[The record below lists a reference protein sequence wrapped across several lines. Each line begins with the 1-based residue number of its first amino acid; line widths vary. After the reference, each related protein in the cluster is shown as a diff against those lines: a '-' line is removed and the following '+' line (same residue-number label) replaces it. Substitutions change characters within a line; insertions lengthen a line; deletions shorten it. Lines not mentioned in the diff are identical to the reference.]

1 MNNVDNTSRVV
12 INLDG
17 AFDDLD
23 DDDITLPSMPVQSV
37 PIIDEGD
44 VRVDDYA
51 NQDALN
57 QQQTQVNNDLSAP
70 KISEDIALGT
80 PIVSPELTTP
90 TTTAAPNTASNASL
104 NASST
109 DVQPKPATDQST
121 IPKMPLQAQLG
132 DGTSSNST
140 NIDVT
145 NTNNSSAITA
155 GVQQQEVVLQSSET
169 SSQKIASAQKL
180 QENDEKSQEV
190 EQQDKQKG
198 SWFNRMKSGLS
209 KSRKNLAEGMVSIL
223 IGGKEIDDEL
233 LEEVEDQLLVADIGV
248 NATNRIIKSLT
259 EQTARGDL
267 IYAHSLYKAL
277 QTELVEI
284 LTPKVA
290 PLVIDT
296 TKKPF
301 VILVVGVNGVG
312 KTTTIGKL
320 AKRLQGEGKSVMLAA
335 GDTFRAAATEQLQ
348 IWGERNDIPVVA
360 QGHGS
365 DSASVI
371 FDAMQSAKAKNID
384 VLIADTAGRLQNKTH
399 LMAELEKVVRVMR
412 KADPS
417 APHEGMIVLD
427 AGTGQNAINQVEL
440 FNNVVPLTGI
450 TITKLDG
457 TAKGGVVFN
466 IAETTDVPIRYI
478 GVGESIDDL
487 RAFSPKQFV
496 AALFETDDKE

>member
-1 MNNVDNTSRVV
+1 MNNTDNANRVV

-37 PIIDEGD
+37 PIIDGTDEMKDETANHD
-44 VRVDDYA
+44 V
-51 NQDALN
+51 LS
-57 QQQTQVNNDLSAP
+57 QQKSQINNEVSAP
-70 KISEDIALGT
+70 KVSEDIALGT
-80 PIVSPELTTP
+80 PIALSG
-90 TTTAAPNTASNASL
+90 
-104 NASST
+104 SST
-109 DVQPKPATDQST
+109 VPSTSSQPKPAMDQSV

-132 DGTSSNST
+132 DGAAVTSTASNKSRPVESST
-140 NIDVT
+140 VT
-145 NTNNSSAITA
+145 QEKETPSQHDEQNLQGS
-155 GVQQQEVVLQSSET
+155 QQE
-169 SSQKIASAQKL
+169 
-180 QENDEKSQEV
+180 EK
-190 EQQDKQKG
+190 QQDKQKG
-198 SWFNRMKSGLS
+198 SWFNRMKTGLS

-248 NATNRIIKSLT
+248 SATNRIIKSLT

-277 QTELVEI
+277 QAELVDI

-296 TKKPF
+296 SKKPF

-399 LMAELEKVVRVMR
+399 LMAELEKVVRVMQ

-440 FNNVVPLTGI
+440 FNKVVPLTGI

-496 AALFETDDKE
+496 AALFETDDKD

>member
-1 MNNVDNTSRVV
+1 MNNPNNSNRVV

-17 AFDDLD
+17 GLDDLD
-23 DDDITLPSMPVQSV
+23 DDDITLPSMPAQSV
-37 PIIDEGD
+37 SIIDEPEPKSDSKPETETSHQEKAQENKEGIT
-44 VRVDDYA
+44 A
-51 NQDALN
+51 NKE
-57 QQQTQVNNDLSAP
+57 VSSANAAE
-70 KISEDIALGT
+70 SIALGS
-80 PIVSPELTTP
+80 PIVSPEVKNETESTP
-90 TTTAAPNTASNASL
+90 PNASESK
-104 NASST
+104 N
-109 DVQPKPATDQST
+109 QPQHQSQQQTSNESAQTT

-132 DGTSSNST
+132 DSPSVSPKSQAAEPS
-140 NIDVT
+140 ILVEEE
-145 NTNNSSAITA
+145 
-155 GVQQQEVVLQSSET
+155 QPEQQEPEGE
-169 SSQKIASAQKL
+169 AQGR
-180 QENDEKSQEV
+180 
-190 EQQDKQKG
+190 QKG
-198 SWFNRMKSGLS
+198 SWFNRMKTGLT

-259 EQTARGDL
+259 EQTTRGDL

-277 QTELVEI
+277 QTELVDI

-296 TKKPF
+296 SKKPF

-348 IWGERNDIPVVA
+348 IWGERNDIPVIA

-399 LMAELEKVVRVMR
+399 LMAELEKVVRVMH
-412 KADPS
+412 KADPT

-440 FNNVVPLTGI
+440 FNKVVPLTGI

-496 AALFETDDKE
+496 AALFETDDK

>member
-1 MNNVDNTSRVV
+1 MNNPNNSNRVV

-17 AFDDLD
+17 ALDDLD
-23 DDDITLPSMPVQSV
+23 DDDITLPSLPAQSV
-37 PIIDEGD
+37 PIVDEPKETIAPQAAIKESSASD
-44 VRVDDYA
+44 
-51 NQDALN
+51 QN
-57 QQQTQVNNDLSAP
+57 QQVTPTINKQVSSSDAAENIALGAPIIMTEKRSTNESTSESFSNTNNIDNTTPSISAP
-70 KISEDIALGT
+70 KI
-80 PIVSPELTTP
+80 P
-90 TTTAAPNTASNASL
+90 T
-104 NASST
+104 
-109 DVQPKPATDQST
+109 
-121 IPKMPLQAQLG
+121 MPLQEQLG
-132 DGTSSNST
+132 EHPSVTAANVASSNVLSET
-140 NIDVT
+140 QQK
-145 NTNNSSAITA
+145 TA
-155 GVQQQEVVLQSSET
+155 VESSE
-169 SSQKIASAQKL
+169 AQKDED
-180 QENDEKSQEV
+180 QEDSK
-190 EQQDKQKG
+190 KG

-259 EQTARGDL
+259 EQTGRGDL

-277 QTELVEI
+277 QTELVDI

-290 PLVIDT
+290 PLIIDT
-296 TKKPF
+296 SKKPF

-348 IWGERNDIPVVA
+348 IWGERNNIPVVA

-440 FNNVVPLTGI
+440 FNKVVPLTGI

>member
-1 MNNVDNTSRVV
+1 MNNSNNSSRVV

-17 AFDDLD
+17 DLDDLD
-23 DDDITLPSMPVQSV
+23 DDDITLPSLPAQSV
-37 PIIDEGD
+37 PIIDEKAESGSIKAPND
-44 VRVDDYA
+44 KDIVDQQKDSTINKDISSA
-51 NQDALN
+51 NVAQ
-57 QQQTQVNNDLSAP
+57 
-70 KISEDIALGT
+70 DIALAA
-80 PIVSPELTTP
+80 PIVMTEKQSPSKNSSESFT
-90 TTTAAPNTASNASL
+90 SASL
-104 NASST
+104 TNDDNNKNVHNKPSATST
-109 DVQPKPATDQST
+109 VPT
-121 IPKMPLQAQLG
+121 MPLQEQLG
-132 DGTSSNST
+132 DSPNVSP
-140 NIDVT
+140 
-145 NTNNSSAITA
+145 TNNS
-155 GVQQQEVVLQSSET
+155 GVQATSQPEIQSTEL
-169 SSQKIASAQKL
+169 A
-180 QENDEKSQEV
+180 E
-190 EQQDKQKG
+190 DKKKG
-198 SWFNRMKSGLS
+198 SWFNRMKTGLS

-259 EQTARGDL
+259 EQTDRGDL

-277 QTELVEI
+277 QTELVDI

-290 PLVIDT
+290 PLIIDT
-296 TKKPF
+296 SKKPF

-348 IWGERNDIPVVA
+348 IWGERNNIPVVA

-440 FNNVVPLTGI
+440 FNKVVPLTGI

>member
-1 MNNVDNTSRVV
+1 MNNPNNSNRVV

-17 AFDDLD
+17 GLDDLD
-23 DDDITLPSMPVQSV
+23 DDDITLPSLPAQTV
-37 PIIDEGD
+37 PI
-44 VRVDDYA
+44 VDASDSVA
-51 NQDALN
+51 SSNTEKSDAEKSN
-57 QQQTQVNNDLSAP
+57 TADM
-70 KISEDIALGT
+70 ALGT
-80 PIVSPELTTP
+80 PIVEIEKQSSSENTLEATANTNTNAVPSQS
-90 TTTAAPNTASNASL
+90 TTT
-104 NASST
+104 
-109 DVQPKPATDQST
+109 
-121 IPKMPLQAQLG
+121 IPTMPLQDHLG
-132 DGTSSNST
+132 DRPSATSATSDT
-140 NIDVT
+140 
-145 NTNNSSAITA
+145 SAINKAQTEI
-155 GVQQQEVVLQSSET
+155 QQL
-169 SSQKIASAQKL
+169 SAAP
-180 QENDEKSQEV
+180 EESQES
-190 EQQDKQKG
+190 KQTEENKKKG
-198 SWFNRMKSGLS
+198 SWFNRMKTGLS

-277 QTELVEI
+277 QTELVDI

-296 TKKPF
+296 SKNPC

-348 IWGERNDIPVVA
+348 IWGERNNIPVVA

-440 FNNVVPLTGI
+440 FNKVVPLTGI

-466 IAETTDVPIRYI
+466 IAETSDVPIRYI

>member
-1 MNNVDNTSRVV
+1 MNNADNPNRVV

-17 AFDDLD
+17 DFDDLD
-23 DDDITLPSMPVQSV
+23 DDDITLPSLPVQSV
-37 PIIDEGD
+37 AIIDERD
-44 VRVDDYA
+44 TATSNEIKVEPIAPTITDNAHEESASELAA
-51 NQDALN
+51 NVTKVGN
-57 QQQTQVNNDLSAP
+57 
-70 KISEDIALGT
+70 IALGS
-80 PIVSPELTTP
+80 PILSPETKDNLQ
-90 TTTAAPNTASNASL
+90 NQSL
-104 NASST
+104 NQSE
-109 DVQPKPATDQST
+109 DVAISDHNVDSVNDNVT
-121 IPKMPLQAQLG
+121 INDVVKVAPPLMPLQAQLG
-132 DGTSSNST
+132 ETASTSKNTTSSNVET
-140 NIDVT
+140 
-145 NTNNSSAITA
+145 TA
-155 GVQQQEVVLQSSET
+155 E
-169 SSQKIASAQKL
+169 AQNEL
-180 QENDEKSQEV
+180 TNDE
-190 EQQDKQKG
+190 DTARQKG

-248 NATNRIIKSLT
+248 SATNRIIKSLT
-259 EQTARGDL
+259 EQTTRGDL

-277 QTELVEI
+277 QSELFDI
-284 LTPKVA
+284 LAPKVA
-290 PLVIDT
+290 PLIIDAN
-296 TKKPF
+296 KKPF

-348 IWGERNDIPVVA
+348 IWGERNNIPVVA

-412 KADPS
+412 KADET

-440 FNNVVPLTGI
+440 FNKVVPLTGI

-496 AALFETDDKE
+496 AALFDTEDKE

>member
-1 MNNVDNTSRVV
+1 MNNTNNSSRVV

-17 AFDDLD
+17 SLD
-23 DDDITLPSMPVQSV
+23 ELEDDDITLPSMPIQSV
-37 PIIDEGD
+37 AIIDKPD
-44 VRVDDYA
+44 SVISPKLA
-51 NQDALN
+51 ADAAP
-57 QQQTQVNNDLSAP
+57 TESTAVIDRGLSSATTVGN
-70 KISEDIALGT
+70 IALGA
-80 PIVSPELTTP
+80 PLIAPEV
-90 TTTAAPNTASNASL
+90 
-104 NASST
+104 
-109 DVQPKPATDQST
+109 DKPKEVAISHHNVEQESAQVA
-121 IPKMPLQAQLG
+121 IPLMPLQAQLG
-132 DGTSSNST
+132 ESTKNDPNTAALLSTSALEEEQN
-140 NIDVT
+140 D
-145 NTNNSSAITA
+145 
-155 GVQQQEVVLQSSET
+155 QSPSR
-169 SSQKIASAQKL
+169 
-180 QENDEKSQEV
+180 
-190 EQQDKQKG
+190 QKG

-209 KSRKNLAEGMVSIL
+209 KSRKNLAGGMVNIL

-248 NATNRIIKSLT
+248 SATSRIIKNLT

-277 QTELVEI
+277 QTELVDI

-290 PLVIDT
+290 PLIIDT

-320 AKRLQGEGKSVMLAA
+320 AKRLQGEGKSVMLSA

-384 VLIADTAGRLQNKTH
+384 VLIADTAGRLQNKTY
-399 LMAELEKVVRVMR
+399 LMNELEKVVRVMR
-412 KADPS
+412 KSDPS

>member
-1 MNNVDNTSRVV
+1 MNNPNNSNRVV

-17 AFDDLD
+17 GLDDLD
-23 DDDITLPSMPVQSV
+23 DDDITLPSLPAQTV
-37 PIIDEGD
+37 PIIDEPED
-44 VRVDDYA
+44 TSHTDTA
-51 NQDALN
+51 A
-57 QQQTQVNNDLSAP
+57 DLPLA
-70 KISEDIALGT
+70 T
-80 PIVSPELTTP
+80 PIVEMEKQSPAESIVEGTVESSAASTSNNDQI
-90 TTTAAPNTASNASL
+90 TAAPS
-104 NASST
+104 
-109 DVQPKPATDQST
+109 QST
-121 IPKMPLQAQLG
+121 TAIPTMPLQAHLG
-132 DGTSSNST
+132 DSASVTST
-140 NIDVT
+140 NSDTRAVNKAQT
-145 NTNNSSAITA
+145 ESKAKAELPQPTTA
-155 GVQQQEVVLQSSET
+155 PEE
-169 SSQKIASAQKL
+169 
-180 QENDEKSQEV
+180 SQESQ
-190 EQQDKQKG
+190 ETEENKKKG
-198 SWFNRMKSGLS
+198 SWFNRMKTGLS

-277 QTELVEI
+277 QTELVDI

-296 TKKPF
+296 SKKPF

-320 AKRLQGEGKSVMLAA
+320 AKRLQSEGKTVMLAA

-348 IWGERNDIPVVA
+348 IWGERNNIPVVA

-440 FNNVVPLTGI
+440 FNKVVPLTGI

>member
-1 MNNVDNTSRVV
+1 MNNFNNSSNNNNSNRVV

-17 AFDDLD
+17 SLDELD
-23 DDDITLPSMPVQSV
+23 DDDITLPSLPAQSIE
-37 PIIDEGD
+37 IIDAPEPISNVQND
-44 VRVDDYA
+44 SQQAIDR
-51 NQDALN
+51 ALSSA
-57 QQQTQVNNDLSAP
+57 QQVGN
-70 KISEDIALGT
+70 IALGAPLIT
-80 PIVSPELTTP
+80 PEIDKAEDVAISHHNVEEE
-90 TTTAAPNTASNASL
+90 AAQIAVP
-104 NASST
+104 
-109 DVQPKPATDQST
+109 Q
-121 IPKMPLQAQLG
+121 MPLQAQLG
-132 DGTSSNST
+132 ES
-140 NIDVT
+140 
-145 NTNNSSAITA
+145 
-155 GVQQQEVVLQSSET
+155 
-169 SSQKIASAQKL
+169 ASANTTASDEPQAEQK
-180 QENDEKSQEV
+180 S
-190 EQQDKQKG
+190 

-209 KSRKNLAEGMVSIL
+209 KSRKNLAGGMVNIL

-248 NATNRIIKSLT
+248 SATNRIIKNLT
-259 EQTARGDL
+259 EQTNRGDL

-277 QTELVEI
+277 QTELVDI

-290 PLVIDT
+290 PLIIDT

-384 VLIADTAGRLQNKTH
+384 VLIADTAGRLQNKTY
-399 LMAELEKVVRVMR
+399 LMNELEKVVRVMR
-412 KADPS
+412 KADES

-440 FNNVVPLTGI
+440 FNKVVPLTGI

>member
-1 MNNVDNTSRVV
+1 MNNPNNSNRVV

-17 AFDDLD
+17 GLDDLD
-23 DDDITLPSMPVQSV
+23 DDDITLPSLPAQSV
-37 PIIDEGD
+37 PIIEEPEDTSLTD
-44 VRVDDYA
+44 TA
-51 NQDALN
+51 A
-57 QQQTQVNNDLSAP
+57 DLPLA
-70 KISEDIALGT
+70 T
-80 PIVSPELTTP
+80 PIIETEKQSPAANTIEGTIE
-90 TTTAAPNTASNASL
+90 TTAKSATNTAAS
-104 NASST
+104 
-109 DVQPKPATDQST
+109 QST
-121 IPKMPLQAQLG
+121 TSIPTMPLQDHLG
-132 DGTSSNST
+132 DSASVTSK
-140 NIDVT
+140 
-145 NTNNSSAITA
+145 NNDSSAIDKAKTELQQPTTA
-155 GVQQQEVVLQSSET
+155 PEESQQSEQT
-169 SSQKIASAQKL
+169 E
-180 QENDEKSQEV
+180 ENK
-190 EQQDKQKG
+190 KKG
-198 SWFNRMKSGLS
+198 SWFNRMKTGLS

-277 QTELVEI
+277 QTELVDI

-296 TKKPF
+296 SKKPF

-348 IWGERNDIPVVA
+348 IWGERNHIPVVA

-440 FNNVVPLTGI
+440 FNEVVPLTGI

>member
-1 MNNVDNTSRVV
+1 MNNPNNSNRVV

-17 AFDDLD
+17 GLDDLD
-23 DDDITLPSMPVQSV
+23 DDDITLPSLPAQTV
-37 PIIDEGD
+37 PIIDEPED
-44 VRVDDYA
+44 TSHTDTA
-51 NQDALN
+51 A
-57 QQQTQVNNDLSAP
+57 DLPLA
-70 KISEDIALGT
+70 T
-80 PIVSPELTTP
+80 PIVEIEKQSPAESIVKGTVESSAASTSNNDQ
-90 TTTAAPNTASNASL
+90 TTAAPS
-104 NASST
+104 
-109 DVQPKPATDQST
+109 QST
-121 IPKMPLQAQLG
+121 TEIPTMPLQAHLG
-132 DGTSSNST
+132 DSASVSST
-140 NIDVT
+140 NSDT
-145 NTNNSSAITA
+145 SAINKAQTQSK
-155 GVQQQEVVLQSSET
+155 VQSELQQPSAALEESQET
-169 SSQKIASAQKL
+169 
-180 QENDEKSQEV
+180 QENK
-190 EQQDKQKG
+190 KKG
-198 SWFNRMKSGLS
+198 SWFNRMKTGLS

-277 QTELVEI
+277 QTELVDI

-296 TKKPF
+296 SKKPF

-348 IWGERNDIPVVA
+348 IWGERNNIPVVA

-440 FNNVVPLTGI
+440 FNKVVPLTGI

>member
-1 MNNVDNTSRVV
+1 MNNPNNANRVV

-17 AFDDLD
+17 SLDDLD
-23 DDDITLPSMPVQSV
+23 DDDITLPSLPAQSV
-37 PIIDEGD
+37 PIVDDSGIDEPKTQSK
-44 VRVDDYA
+44 DDAQNNKASHTA
-51 NQDALN
+51 NIKVSSADAVE
-57 QQQTQVNNDLSAP
+57 Q
-70 KISEDIALGT
+70 IALGA
-80 PIVSPELTTP
+80 PIVMPERQHTSEDTVVSNDQIDSKANH
-90 TTTAAPNTASNASL
+90 TA
-104 NASST
+104 
-109 DVQPKPATDQST
+109 V
-121 IPKMPLQAQLG
+121 PKMPLQEEWVDSTSSKSHATEARDTSTNLSIRQAAPITPQALAK
-132 DGTSSNST
+132 DGTS
-140 NIDVT
+140 
-145 NTNNSSAITA
+145 
-155 GVQQQEVVLQSSET
+155 QMEQ
-169 SSQKIASAQKL
+169 L
-180 QENDEKSQEV
+180 QEDETQGR
-190 EQQDKQKG
+190 QKG

-259 EQTARGDL
+259 EQTDRGDL

-277 QTELVEI
+277 QSELVDI

-296 TKKPF
+296 SKKPF

-348 IWGERNDIPVVA
+348 IWGERNSIPVVA

-440 FNNVVPLTGI
+440 FNKVVPLTGI

-496 AALFETDDKE
+496 AALFDTDEG

>member
-1 MNNVDNTSRVV
+1 MNNTNNSSRVV

-17 AFDDLD
+17 SLDELD

-37 PIIDEGD
+37 NIADEPDAVAIISPTPMTDTVHTD
-44 VRVDDYA
+44 SQTLVDRG
-51 NQDALN
+51 
-57 QQQTQVNNDLSAP
+57 LSNATMV
-70 KISEDIALGT
+70 DNIALGA
-80 PIVSPELTTP
+80 PLIAPEHDKSPSDKTEQV
-90 TTTAAPNTASNASL
+90 AISHHNVEDESVKI
-104 NASST
+104 
-109 DVQPKPATDQST
+109 D
-121 IPKMPLQAQLG
+121 IPKMPLQAQLRESPK
-132 DGTSSNST
+132 SSKVDESL
-140 NIDVT
+140 
-145 NTNNSSAITA
+145 SATLA
-155 GVQQQEVVLQSSET
+155 DDNQSDESHNDLQGR
-169 SSQKIASAQKL
+169 
-180 QENDEKSQEV
+180 
-190 EQQDKQKG
+190 QKG
-198 SWFNRMKSGLS
+198 SWFDRMKSGLS
-209 KSRKNLAEGMVSIL
+209 KSRKNLAGGMVNIL

-248 NATNRIIKSLT
+248 SATNRIIKNLT
-259 EQTARGDL
+259 EQTDRGDL

-277 QTELVEI
+277 QTELVDI

-290 PLVIDT
+290 PLIIDT
-296 TKKPF
+296 SKKPF

-371 FDAMQSAKAKNID
+371 FDAMQSARAKNID
-384 VLIADTAGRLQNKTH
+384 VLIADTAGRLQNKAY
-399 LMAELEKVVRVMR
+399 LMNELEKVVRVMR
-412 KADPS
+412 KADPT

-440 FNNVVPLTGI
+440 FNKVVPLTGI

-496 AALFETDDKE
+496 AALFETEEKE

>member
-1 MNNVDNTSRVV
+1 MNNPNNSNRVV

-17 AFDDLD
+17 DLDDLD
-23 DDDITLPSMPVQSV
+23 DDDITLPSLPAQSV
-37 PIIDEGD
+37 PILDEPETSVMRTQESAAENIGANLD
-44 VRVDDYA
+44 VSTA
-51 NQDALN
+51 DAAEN
-57 QQQTQVNNDLSAP
+57 
-70 KISEDIALGT
+70 IELGT
-80 PIVSPELTTP
+80 PIISTDTKDTPE
-90 TTTAAPNTASNASL
+90 
-104 NASST
+104 SST
-109 DVQPKPATDQST
+109 ANEQQIKSDTNRPT
-121 IPKMPLQAQLG
+121 IPTMPLQEHASESAAAKSLVA
-132 DGTSSNST
+132 ST
-140 NIDVT
+140 EVPEAKPKHVDEPQ
-145 NTNNSSAITA
+145 
-155 GVQQQEVVLQSSET
+155 GRQQ
-169 SSQKIASAQKL
+169 
-180 QENDEKSQEV
+180 
-190 EQQDKQKG
+190 G

-277 QTELVEI
+277 QSELVDI

-296 TKKPF
+296 SKKPF

-320 AKRLQGEGKSVMLAA
+320 AKRLQGEGQSVMLAA

-348 IWGERNDIPVVA
+348 IWGERNNIPVVA

-384 VLIADTAGRLQNKTH
+384 VLIADTAGRLQNKTY
-399 LMAELEKVVRVMR
+399 LMNELEKVVRVMR
-412 KADPS
+412 KSDPT

-440 FNNVVPLTGI
+440 FNKVVPLTGI

-496 AALFETDDKE
+496 AALFETDES

>member
-1 MNNVDNTSRVV
+1 MNNPNNSNRVV

-17 AFDDLD
+17 GLDDLD
-23 DDDITLPSMPVQSV
+23 DDDITLPSLPVQSV
-37 PIIDEGD
+37 PIIDEPED
-44 VRVDDYA
+44 IAPTKADIDESTA
-51 NQDALN
+51 DKQITPAINQKVSSTDTAESIALGAPIIMTEKHSAAESTSESFSN
-57 QQQTQVNNDLSAP
+57 TNKTESTPQAVSAP
-70 KISEDIALGT
+70 KI
-80 PIVSPELTTP
+80 P
-90 TTTAAPNTASNASL
+90 T
-104 NASST
+104 
-109 DVQPKPATDQST
+109 
-121 IPKMPLQAQLG
+121 MPLQDQLG
-132 DGTSSNST
+132 DRPSVTAAN
-140 NIDVT
+140 T
-145 NTNNSSAITA
+145 NTNVGNEPSNIQQTTA
-155 GVQQQEVVLQSSET
+155 VESQETKE
-169 SSQKIASAQKL
+169 SQED
-180 QENDEKSQEV
+180 QENTK
-190 EQQDKQKG
+190 KG
-198 SWFNRMKSGLS
+198 SWFNRMKTGLS

-277 QTELVEI
+277 QTELVDI

-296 TKKPF
+296 SKKPF

-348 IWGERNDIPVVA
+348 IWGDRNNIPVVA

-440 FNNVVPLTGI
+440 FNKVVPLTGI

>member
-1 MNNVDNTSRVV
+1 MNNPNNANRVV

-17 AFDDLD
+17 SLDDLD
-23 DDDITLPSMPVQSV
+23 DDDITLPSLPTQSV
-37 PIIDEGD
+37 PIIDDFGVDEVETAIKADEQGNGVSHTANTD
-44 VRVDDYA
+44 VSSA
-51 NQDALN
+51 DAAE
-57 QQQTQVNNDLSAP
+57 Q
-70 KISEDIALGT
+70 IALGA
-80 PIVSPELTTP
+80 PIVMPAGQHTSEDTVVSNDKIDNKTNR
-90 TTTAAPNTASNASL
+90 TA
-104 NASST
+104 
-109 DVQPKPATDQST
+109 V
-121 IPKMPLQAQLG
+121 PKMPLQDQWS
-132 DGTSSNST
+132 DNSSNKSRAANPQSGST
-140 NIDVT
+140 GNINPDSASQASVSE
-145 NTNNSSAITA
+145 SS
-155 GVQQQEVVLQSSET
+155 VPESSVPMRQAAPSMPQDE
-169 SSQKIASAQKL
+169 
-180 QENDEKSQEV
+180 QENETQGR
-190 EQQDKQKG
+190 QKG

-277 QTELVEI
+277 QSELVDI

-296 TKKPF
+296 SKKPF

-348 IWGERNDIPVVA
+348 IWGERNSIPVVA

-440 FNNVVPLTGI
+440 FNKVVPLTGI

-496 AALFETDDKE
+496 AALFDTDES

>member
-1 MNNVDNTSRVV
+1 MNNADNTSRVV

-37 PIIDEGD
+37 PIIDEGN
-44 VRVDDYA
+44 VQVDDHA

-57 QQQTQVNNDLSAP
+57 QQQIQVNNDLSVP

-80 PIVSPELTTP
+80 PIVSPELTIP
-90 TTTAAPNTASNASL
+90 TKTAAPNTASDTSL
-104 NASST
+104 NVSSNASST
-109 DVQPKPATDQST
+109 DGQPKPATDQSA

-132 DGTSSNST
+132 DGAASNLI
-140 NIDVT
+140 NA
-145 NTNNSSAITA
+145 SATTA
-155 GVQQQEVVLQSSET
+155 GVQQQEAVLLSSET
-169 SSQKIASAQKL
+169 PSKERDSAQKL
-180 QENDEKSQEV
+180 QESDEKSQEG

>member
-1 MNNVDNTSRVV
+1 MNNQNNPTRVV
-12 INLDG
+12 IDLDG
-17 AFDDLD
+17 SLD
-23 DDDITLPSMPVQSV
+23 ELEDDDITLPSMPVQSV
-37 PIIDEGD
+37 AIVEEEAPSTPAHVPAQPTSSPSTIVADDSDIDI
-44 VRVDDYA
+44 VPNLPPKMAVIDDTKA
-51 NQDALN
+51 
-57 QQQTQVNNDLSAP
+57 TTSA
-70 KISEDIALGT
+70 
-80 PIVSPELTTP
+80 
-90 TTTAAPNTASNASL
+90 
-104 NASST
+104 
-109 DVQPKPATDQST
+109 QPDST
-121 IPKMPLQAQLG
+121 IPTAVAKAPQPAA
-132 DGTSSNST
+132 T
-140 NIDVT
+140 V
-145 NTNNSSAITA
+145 NTAISEQTTA
-155 GVQQQEVVLQSSET
+155 NATAAEP
-169 SSQKIASAQKL
+169 K
-180 QENDEKSQEV
+180 
-190 EQQDKQKG
+190 KG

-209 KSRKNLAEGMVSIL
+209 KSRKNLAEGMVNIL

-267 IYAHSLYKAL
+267 IYSHSLYKAL
-277 QTELVEI
+277 QQELVDI
-284 LTPKVA
+284 LEPKVA

-301 VILVVGVNGVG
+301 VILMVGVNGVG

-348 IWGERNDIPVVA
+348 VWGERNNIPVIA
-360 QGHGS
+360 QGHGA
-365 DSASVI
+365 DSASVV
-371 FDAMQSAKAKNID
+371 FDAMQAAKARGID

-412 KADPS
+412 KADPE

-427 AGTGQNAINQVEL
+427 AGTGQNAINQVEI
-440 FNNVVPLTGI
+440 FNQAVPLTGI
-450 TITKLDG
+450 TVTKLDG

-466 IAETTDVPIRYI
+466 IAETTNVPIRYI

-496 AALFETDDKE
+496 AALFETDE

>member
-1 MNNVDNTSRVV
+1 MNNPNNSNRVV

-17 AFDDLD
+17 GLDDLD
-23 DDDITLPSMPVQSV
+23 DDDITLPSLPAQSV
-37 PIIDEGD
+37 PIIEE
-44 VRVDDYA
+44 
-51 NQDALN
+51 
-57 QQQTQVNNDLSAP
+57 
-70 KISEDIALGT
+70 SEDTSLTDTAAELALAT
-80 PIVSPELTTP
+80 PIIEKEKQSPAANTIEGTVE
-90 TTTAAPNTASNASL
+90 TTAKSATNTAAS
-104 NASST
+104 
-109 DVQPKPATDQST
+109 QST
-121 IPKMPLQAQLG
+121 TSIPTMPLQDHLG
-132 DGTSSNST
+132 DSASVTSK
-140 NIDVT
+140 
-145 NTNNSSAITA
+145 NNDSSAIDKAKTELQQPTTA
-155 GVQQQEVVLQSSET
+155 PEESQQSEQT
-169 SSQKIASAQKL
+169 E
-180 QENDEKSQEV
+180 ENK
-190 EQQDKQKG
+190 KKG
-198 SWFNRMKSGLS
+198 SWFNRMKTGLS

-277 QTELVEI
+277 QTELVDI

-296 TKKPF
+296 SKKPF

-348 IWGERNDIPVVA
+348 IWGERNHIPVVA

-440 FNNVVPLTGI
+440 FNEVVPLTGI

>member
-1 MNNVDNTSRVV
+1 MNNPNNSNRVV

-17 AFDDLD
+17 GLDDLD
-23 DDDITLPSMPVQSV
+23 DDDITLPSLPAQSV
-37 PIIDEGD
+37 PIIEE
-44 VRVDDYA
+44 
-51 NQDALN
+51 
-57 QQQTQVNNDLSAP
+57 
-70 KISEDIALGT
+70 SEDTSLTDTAAELPLAT
-80 PIVSPELTTP
+80 PIIEKEKQSLAANTLESTVKNSSESTASTAKPNADSSSS
-90 TTTAAPNTASNASL
+90 TTT
-104 NASST
+104 
-109 DVQPKPATDQST
+109 
-121 IPKMPLQAQLG
+121 IPTMPLQAHLG
-132 DGTSSNST
+132 DSASVTSK
-140 NIDVT
+140 
-145 NTNNSSAITA
+145 NNDSSAIDKAKTELQQPTTA
-155 GVQQQEVVLQSSET
+155 PEESQQSEQT
-169 SSQKIASAQKL
+169 E
-180 QENDEKSQEV
+180 ENK
-190 EQQDKQKG
+190 KKG
-198 SWFNRMKSGLS
+198 SWFNRMKTGLS

-277 QTELVEI
+277 QTELVDI

-296 TKKPF
+296 SKKPF

-348 IWGERNDIPVVA
+348 IWGERNHIPVVA

-440 FNNVVPLTGI
+440 FNEVVPLTGI